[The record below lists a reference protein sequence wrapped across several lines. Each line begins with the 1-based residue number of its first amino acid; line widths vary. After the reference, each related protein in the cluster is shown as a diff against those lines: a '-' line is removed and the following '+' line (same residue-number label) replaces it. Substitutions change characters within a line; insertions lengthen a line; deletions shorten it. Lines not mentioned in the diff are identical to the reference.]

1 MKKMLSLAAM
11 FAALSYASP
20 AFAETN
26 INVYG
31 TLDAAVGDVTHS
43 LSVDPNF
50 PGSVNPVT
58 PVNKKVPNG
67 VIGIFNG
74 GISDSRIGVKGTTDI
89 CDGMKVFYTLEEG
102 FNLPTG
108 KVNDA
113 SAYLV
118 NNSGPNGAT
127 TAGAASSLSGQLFN
141 RQAFVGISDKDL
153 GSLAVG
159 RNYAPI
165 FDIAVAYDPVQTA
178 QLFSPLGYSG
188 TYGGGGGVTEDCR
201 VDNSLKY
208 SNKIGSFNFGALYKF
223 GGTAGEAAAK
233 SAYALNAGFEEG
245 NFGIQGAYQAFN
257 DATSG
262 ALSSTPNAVAI
273 TNENT
278 KAWMVSAKYKAGA
291 ATLKVG
297 FEQYTIS
304 KPSDILDTT
313 GSLYNYY
320 GRTVSGLSNFS
331 GTDRTTNIVYGGGD
345 YNFSD
350 KFNLAAG
357 IYDIC
362 PQKSDDNVQKSGGQL
377 YLSLLADYHITKT
390 LDTYA
395 GIMYA
400 SFSGSQ
406 YPDATYYQT
415 NCISAVGVRYKF

>member
-58 PVNKKVPNG
+58 PVKKTVPNA

-165 FDIAVAYDPVQTA
+165 FDIAVNNE
-178 QLFSPLGYSG
+178 F
-188 TYGGGGGVTEDCR
+188 
-201 VDNSLKY
+201 VDITVDTIIQSA
-208 SNKIGSFNFGALYKF
+208 SHG
-223 GGTAGEAAAK
+223 AGEIGDGK
-233 SAYALNAGFEEG
+233 IFITPLEECVRIRTRERG
-245 NFGIQGAYQAFN
+245 GK
-257 DATSG
+257 
-262 ALSSTPNAVAI
+262 AI
-273 TNENT
+273 
-278 KAWMVSAKYKAGA
+278 
-291 ATLKVG
+291 
-297 FEQYTIS
+297 
-304 KPSDILDTT
+304 
-313 GSLYNYY
+313 
-320 GRTVSGLSNFS
+320 
-331 GTDRTTNIVYGGGD
+331 
-345 YNFSD
+345 
-350 KFNLAAG
+350 
-357 IYDIC
+357 
-362 PQKSDDNVQKSGGQL
+362 
-377 YLSLLADYHITKT
+377 
-390 LDTYA
+390 
-395 GIMYA
+395 
-400 SFSGSQ
+400 
-406 YPDATYYQT
+406 
-415 NCISAVGVRYKF
+415 